1 MKFRNSLNQERL
13 WDKAWTTLESGQE
26 PIKISSSLSLFSPD
40 VLVSL
45 DSITNTLLQP
55 SRLNNRGCKTLDTLS

>member
-1 MKFRNSLNQERL
+1 MKFSNSLNQERL
-13 WDKAWTTLESGQE
+13 WDKAQTTLKSGQG

-45 DSITNTLLQP
+45 DSITNTLLQR